1 MKRFIEE
8 KLLDWKNRKNRKPLL
23 INGIRQVGKTWSV
36 KDFGENYFDDFLY
49 VNFDIEPGYSDIFK
63 RSKDPKKILFEL
75 SILFERK
82 IDPGT
87 TLIFFDEIQGSNDA
101 LNALKYFY
109 EGEEEYYIIGAGSYL
124 GITLSKGASFPV
136 GKVEMIELK
145 PLTYKEFLMA
155 SGQDMLVEYIN
166 SIERIEPI
174 SEPIFNKLNN
184 YLREYYLV
192 GGMPEGVKIWA
203 ETRDFG
209 QLENIQ
215 ENIINAYFRDFSKY
229 PPSSI
234 VPKIAGIWDSIVS
247 QLSRENRKFKYSG
260 IHKNARAREYENA
273 LEWLIS
279 GNYLSKVT
287 MIDKY
292 QLPLKGYEDTNFF
305 KVYMPDTGILRKM
318 SDYPVSSLLELR
330 QDENIPFKGAMAENY
345 VLQELN
351 AVYTKGI
358 YYWAKN
364 NYEMDFV
371 IQLNGQVLPIE
382 VKAGQ
387 NVKSKNMTKILESLD
402 KGVRI
407 SMKNLTFDGRL
418 INIPLVLTSELIRL
432 VDITVKGFQ

>member
-8 KLLDWKNRKNRKPLL
+8 KLLEWKNRKNRKPLL

-36 KDFGENYFDDFLY
+36 KNFGENHFDNFLY
-49 VNFDIEPGYSDIFK
+49 MNFDIEPGYSDIFK

-109 EGEEEYYIIGAGSYL
+109 ESEEEYFIIGAGSYL
-124 GITLSKGASFPV
+124 GITLSRGASFPV
-136 GKVEMIELK
+136 GKVEMVELK

-155 SGQDMLVEYIN
+155 SGQNMLVEYID
-166 SIERIEPI
+166 SLDSIEPI
-174 SEPIFNKLNN
+174 SEPIFYKLNN

-192 GGMPEGVKIWA
+192 GGMPEGVKIWTK
-203 ETRDFG
+203 TRDYK
-209 QLENIQ
+209 QLEKIQ

-229 PPSSI
+229 PPSST

-247 QLSRENRKFKYSG
+247 QLSRENRKFKYSE
-260 IHKNARAREYENA
+260 IHKNARAREYENT

-292 QLPLKGYEDTNFF
+292 QLPLKGYESTKHF

-318 SDYPVSSLLELR
+318 SEFPVSSLLEIK
-330 QDENIPFKGAMAENY
+330 QDDNIPFKGAIAENY

-371 IQLNGQVLPIE
+371 IQLDDQILPIE
-382 VKAGQ
+382 VKAGK
-387 NVKSKNMTKILESLD
+387 NVKSKSMTKILESLD
-402 KGVRI
+402 KGVII
-407 SMKNLTFDGRL
+407 SMRNLTFDGKL
-418 INIPLVLTSELIRL
+418 LNIPLVLTSELTRL
-432 VDITVKGFQ
+432 VDLA

>member
-229 PPSSI
+229 PPSSM
-234 VPKIAGIWDSIVS
+234 VPKIVAIWDSIVS
-247 QLSRENRKFKYSG
+247 QLSRENKKFKYSD
-260 IHKNARAREYENA
+260 IKRSARAREYENA

-279 GNYLSKVT
+279 GNY
-287 MIDKY
+287 
-292 QLPLKGYEDTNFF
+292 
-305 KVYMPDTGILRKM
+305 R
-318 SDYPVSSLLELR
+318 SSL
-330 QDENIPFKGAMAENY
+330 
-345 VLQELN
+345 V
-351 AVYTKGI
+351 
-358 YYWAKN
+358 
-364 NYEMDFV
+364 
-371 IQLNGQVLPIE
+371 
-382 VKAGQ
+382 
-387 NVKSKNMTKILESLD
+387 
-402 KGVRI
+402 
-407 SMKNLTFDGRL
+407 
-418 INIPLVLTSELIRL
+418 
-432 VDITVKGFQ
+432 